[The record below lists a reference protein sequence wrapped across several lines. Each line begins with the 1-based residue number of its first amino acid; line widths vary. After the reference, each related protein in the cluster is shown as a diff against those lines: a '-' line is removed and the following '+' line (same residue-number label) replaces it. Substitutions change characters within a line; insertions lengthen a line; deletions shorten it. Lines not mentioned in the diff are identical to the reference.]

1 MRIAI
6 MGAGGVGAYVGGAL
20 AKGGNEVSFVARG
33 SHLEAMREKGLQMKT
48 AKGDYALTV
57 DATNDPGE
65 VGIVDL
71 VVLTVKSNQNAQ
83 AIPALRPMVGEN
95 TSVLTLQNGVDSY
108 EELAKAVGP
117 ERVLPGTIYIE
128 SHIESPGV
136 VRQSGDVARIV
147 FGEMGGEISARSQLI
162 LDTFLEANLDAQLSQ
177 EIAKTLWTKLLYA
190 SSSAGTAAA
199 ARVPMSR
206 FVQHA
211 EARDTILAALREVE
225 AVGRAKGIEFDDDVV
240 EVAMAHILNAPK
252 DVRSS
257 IQIDLSMGLPIDID
271 TMNGAVVRIGNELG
285 IPTPVHSLIYSIL
298 VPHKDGH

>member
-6 MGAGGVGAYVGGAL
+6 MGAGGVGGYVGGAL
-20 AKGGNEVSFVARG
+20 SKAGNDVSFIARG
-33 SHLEAMREKGLQMKT
+33 SHLEAMRQKGLQLQT
-48 AKGDYALTV
+48 ARGDYTLTV
-57 DATNDPGE
+57 DATHDPAD

-83 AIPALRPMVGEN
+83 AIPALLPMVGDN
-95 TSVLTLQNGVDSY
+95 TSILTLQNGVDSY
-108 EELAKAVGP
+108 EELAKVVGP

-147 FGEMGGEISARSQLI
+147 FGEMGGELSARAQFI
-162 LDTFLEANLDAQLSQ
+162 LETFLDANLDAQLSQ
-177 EIAKTLWTKLLYA
+177 DIAKTLWSKLLYA

-225 AVGRAKGIEFDDDVV
+225 AVGKAKEIEFDDDVV
-240 EVAMAHILNAPK
+240 EIAMAHILNAPK

-257 IQIDLSMGLPIDID
+257 IQIDLSLGVPIDID
-271 TMNGAVVRIGNELG
+271 TMNGAVVRIGKEVG
-285 IPTPVHSLIYSIL
+285 VPTPVHSLIYSIL
-298 VPHKDGH
+298 LPHKDGA

>member
-6 MGAGGVGAYVGGAL
+6 MGAGGVGGYVGGAL
-20 AKGGNEVSFVARG
+20 AKAGNDVSFVARG
-33 SHLEAMREKGLQMKT
+33 SHLEAMRQKGLQMKT
-48 AKGDYALTV
+48 ANGDYTIAV
-57 DATNDPGE
+57 PATNDPAQ

-83 AIPALRPMVGEN
+83 AIPALLPMVGEN
-95 TSVLTLQNGVDSY
+95 TSILSLQNGVDSY
-108 EELAKAVGP
+108 EELAKVVGP
-117 ERVLPGTIYIE
+117 ERALPGTIYIE

-147 FGEMGGEISARSQLI
+147 FGEMGGELSARAQLI
-162 LDTFLEANLDAQLSQ
+162 LEAFLDANLDAHLSQ
-177 EIAKTLWTKLLYA
+177 DIAKTLWSKLLYA

-211 EARDTILAALREVE
+211 EARDTILAALTEVE

-240 EVAMAHILNAPK
+240 EVAMTQILNAPK

-257 IQIDLSMGLPIDID
+257 IQIDLSLGVPIDID
-271 TMNGAVVRIGNELG
+271 TMNGAVVRIGKELG
-285 IPTPVHSLIYSIL
+285 VPTPVHSLIYSIL
-298 VPHKDGH
+298 LPHKDGY